1 MSVKNHFTSRFE
13 GGSIVEMDFSQLE
26 VIGLAILSNDINLKS
41 DILNGL
47 DLHSANTAALHGVDY
62 QYVCDQVDKNK
73 SEWVQKR
80 KIVKIFSF
88 QLQYGA
94 GPKTM
99 AESAGVTINAAK
111 QFIETYYHRYPRVK
125 QWQDECIQK
134 VKDNAIASNT
144 KTKMGYPAAK
154 SWLSSPT
161 GRWYSFQ
168 EQDAPEFMREKGEMT
183 SFSPTQIKNYP
194 VQGFSTGDV
203 VPLALGWVFRYLLHS
218 KSNER
223 IKFVN
228 TVHDSLI
235 FDVHPELDVY
245 VLRDIKAMLE
255 DMPQAINHLWPDV
268 HFDLPLKCGVEMGP
282 SWGEC
287 EPVDIGE

>member
-1 MSVKNHFTSRFE
+1 MSVKNHFTSRYA

-26 VIGLAILSNDINLKS
+26 VIGLAILSDDLNLKQ
-41 DILNGL
+41 DITDGL
-47 DLHSANTAALHGVDY
+47 DLHSANTATLHGVDY

-80 KIVKIFSF
+80 KVVKIFSF

-94 GPKTM
+94 GAKTM
-99 AESAGVTINAAK
+99 AESAGVTIIEAK
-111 QFIETYYHRYPRVK
+111 KFIETYYARYPAVK
-125 QWQDECIQK
+125 LWQDRCIEQ
-134 VKDNAIASNT
+134 VTAYSEPSNA
-144 KTKMGYPAAK
+144 KTKLGYPAA
-154 SWLSSPT
+154 SGTLTSPT
-161 GRWYSFQ
+161 GRWYSFR
-168 EQDAPEFMREKGEMT
+168 EHDAPQFMKDKGIHT

-203 VPLALGWVFRYLLHS
+203 VPLALGKVFRYLLHS
-218 KSNER
+218 ESNER

-235 FDVHPELDVY
+235 FDVHPDLDIQ
-245 VLRDIKAMLE
+245 VLRDIKAILE
-255 DMPQAINHLWPDV
+255 GLPDEINYLWPDV
-268 HFDLPLKCGVEMGP
+268 QFDLPLKCGVEMGP

-287 EPVDIGE
+287 EPVDIGA

>member
-26 VIGLAILSNDINLKS
+26 VIGLAILSKDVNLKQ
-41 DILNGL
+41 DIARGL
-47 DLHSANTAALHGVDY
+47 DLHSANTATLHGVDY

-80 KIVKIFSF
+80 KVVKIFSF

-94 GPKTM
+94 GAKSM
-99 AESAGVTINAAK
+99 AESAGVSLSMAK
-111 QFIETYYHRYPRVK
+111 DFIDTYYTRYPGVK
-125 QWQDECIQK
+125 QWQDETIQK
-134 VKDNAIASNT
+134 VKDAAQPTNR
-144 KTKMGYPAAK
+144 KTPRGFPAAK
-154 SWLSSPT
+154 SFLTSPT
-161 GRWYSFQ
+161 GRWYTFY
-168 EQDAPEFMREKGEMT
+168 EQDAPEFMRDRGEDT

-203 VPLALGWVFRYLLHS
+203 VPLALGKVFRYLLHTE
-218 KSNER
+218 SNDR

-235 FDVHPELDVY
+235 FDVHPDLDIQ
-245 VLRDIKAMLE
+245 VLRDIKQILE
-255 DMPQAINHLWPDV
+255 GMPEQINYLWPEV
-268 HFDLPLKCGVEMGP
+268 HFDLPLRAGVEMGP

-287 EPVDIGE
+287 KPVDIGE